1 MKLVV
6 QRVTR
11 AGVEVDDEIVGK
23 IDEGLM
29 VLVGFGVNDTTKEA
43 DYTNEIIDK
52 MIDKLLKLRI
62 FKDENGRMNRS
73 VQDINGKL
81 LLVPQ
86 FTLYASTKK
95 NRPSFH
101 KAMNPES
108 ATELF
113 EYFKEKCSEGVE
125 VESGVFGAYMK
136 VDLLN
141 NGPVTILLEKEFED
155 YKPVT
160 YCAAVF

>member
-6 QRVTR
+6 QRVTN
-11 AGVEVDDEIVGK
+11 ASVEVEGEITGE
-23 IDEGLM
+23 IEEGLM
-29 VLVGFGVNDTTKEA
+29 VLVGFGENDTDKEA
-43 DYTNEIIDK
+43 DYLSK
-52 MIDKLLKLRI
+52 KLVKLRI
-62 FKDENGRMNRS
+62 FPDENGRMNKS
-73 VQDINGKL
+73 VMDIGGKV

-101 KAMNPES
+101 KALAPDR

-113 EYFKEKCSEGVE
+113 DYFTQKCSEYVGVE
-125 VESGVFGAYMK
+125 TGVFGAFMK

-141 NGPVTILLEKEFED
+141 NGPVTILLEKEFDE
-155 YKPVT
+155 
-160 YCAAVF
+160 